1 MGVIPILQI
10 RYRKPPASASQT
22 ASKSRLGLELGSE
35 VEGHCTHWN
44 WAGCVSWRGDSKGE
58 GETHMAALEVGASP
72 SYSKGENPGQGGV
85 RSDL

>member
-10 RYRKPPASASQT
+10 RNRKPPASASQT